1 MKNQKLGEFEELVL
15 LAIGALQEDAYT
27 VSIQQILEEYA
38 TRSTSM
44 GAIYTSLERL
54 TKKGYLSSKMSEP
67 TAERGGKSKRVYQVT
82 YAGEVALRDTQAIRD
97 SLWKQFNW
105 SPSWG

>member
-15 LAIGALQEDAYT
+15 LAIGALKEEAYT
-27 VSIQQILEEYA
+27 VSIQQILEEH
-38 TRSTSM
+38 TSRSTSM
-44 GAIYTSLERL
+44 GALYTSLERL
-54 TKKGYLSSKMSEP
+54 TKKKFLSSKMSEP
-67 TAERGGKSKRVYQVT
+67 TTERGGKSKRVYQVT
-82 YAGEVALRDTQAIRD
+82 YTGEVALRDARAVRE